1 MTTRNGALASMTGF
15 AAVSGAACGYQ
26 WEWTLRSVNGK
37 GLDLRFR
44 LPGGYERL
52 ETVLRGTASGKLS
65 RGSVSA
71 NLGLK
76 RESEQS
82 AELVIN
88 PAALDAVKRISADIA
103 RETGA
108 APATVDGMLA
118 VRGVIDLREAALD
131 EDGQAELDAA
141 IQAGFEKALD
151 AMTAARLSE
160 GAALGETL
168 RGQLETVSVLVIEAD
183 ALPARTPEAI
193 AERLKHAVSQLIE
206 AAPQLDAE
214 RLHQEAILAAA
225 KADVREELDRLNAHV
240 DAARKMLGQGG
251 AVGRDLNFLAQEFN
265 REANTLCSKSNDI
278 DLTRIGLKLK
288 GVIDQFREQVQNL
301 E

>member
-1 MTTRNGALASMTGF
+1 MTGF
-15 AAVSGAACGYQ
+15 AAVSGASRGYQ

-44 LPGGYERL
+44 LPGGYDRL
-52 ETVLRGTASGKLS
+52 EAALRSTASARLS
-65 RGSVSA
+65 RGSVTA
-71 NLGLK
+71 NLSLK
-76 RESEQS
+76 RESEQP

-108 APATVDGMLA
+108 TPASVDGILA
-118 VRGVIDLREAALD
+118 VRGVIDLREAGLD
-131 EDGQAELDAA
+131 DAAQTELDAA
-141 IQAGFEKALD
+141 VQEGFAKALA

-160 GAALGETL
+160 GTALGETL
-168 RGQLETVSVLVIEAD
+168 QGHLGTVSVLVIEAD
-183 ALPARTPEAI
+183 ALPGRAPEAI
-193 AERLKHAVSQLIE
+193 AERLRQTIMQLTD

-214 RLHQEAILAAA
+214 RLHQEALLAAA

-240 DAARKMLGQGG
+240 DAARKLLGQGG

>member
-76 RESEQS
+76 RESEQP

-88 PAALDAVKRISADIA
+88 PAALDAVSASPPTSPVKPVPRQPPWMA
-103 RETGA
+103 CLPCA
-108 APATVDGMLA
+108 A
-118 VRGVIDLREAALD
+118 
-131 EDGQAELDAA
+131 
-141 IQAGFEKALD
+141 
-151 AMTAARLSE
+151 
-160 GAALGETL
+160 
-168 RGQLETVSVLVIEAD
+168 
-183 ALPARTPEAI
+183 
-193 AERLKHAVSQLIE
+193 
-206 AAPQLDAE
+206 
-214 RLHQEAILAAA
+214 
-225 KADVREELDRLNAHV
+225 
-240 DAARKMLGQGG
+240 
-251 AVGRDLNFLAQEFN
+251 
-265 REANTLCSKSNDI
+265 
-278 DLTRIGLKLK
+278 
-288 GVIDQFREQVQNL
+288 
-301 E
+301 

>member
-1 MTTRNGALASMTGF
+1 
-15 AAVSGAACGYQ
+15 
-26 WEWTLRSVNGK
+26 
-37 GLDLRFR
+37 
-44 LPGGYERL
+44 
-52 ETVLRGTASGKLS
+52 
-65 RGSVSA
+65 
-71 NLGLK
+71 
-76 RESEQS
+76 
-82 AELVIN
+82 
-88 PAALDAVKRISADIA
+88 
-103 RETGA
+103 
-108 APATVDGMLA
+108 MLA

-151 AMTAARLSE
+151 AMIAARLSE

-225 KADVREELDRLNAHV
+225 KADVREDSTVLMPTWTRQGKCSGRAELLVA
-240 DAARKMLGQGG
+240 
-251 AVGRDLNFLAQEFN
+251 
-265 REANTLCSKSNDI
+265 I
-278 DLTRIGLKLK
+278 
-288 GVIDQFREQVQNL
+288 
-301 E
+301 